1 MLCVVRAA
9 ARRCGAAPRA
19 RRLRSAPCGGR
30 AGAACSAPRR
40 RRRLETKRPAN
51 EWDGPARPF
60 LLTPSG
66 PAGRRRQRRPPAFP
80 AVAARGGEWPR
91 SGTGKGQGAPAP
103 RLSPPRCPPPPA
115 LCLRGP
121 GACGPRPRVPGS
133 GAPRPA
139 RERPRDSGGRAG
151 RGRAAGRKRGVGRR
165 CGLHCL
171 RGPGRGLRQAGLRRG
186 APLSG
191 DPQGHATPPVQPG
204 VPAEPSALCGPA
216 GSAAPLPPGPALWEA
231 ARAGPRRGWEAPGP
245 CGRRRPRPRWPR
257 GGGSPCGS
265 AERGPG
271 CTGGPGG
278 PESVSPIHE
287 GTREVTSAAA

>member
-40 RRRLETKRPAN
+40 RRRLETKRPVN

-80 AVAARGGEWPR
+80 AAAARGGEWPR

-191 DPQGHATPPVQPG
+191 DPQGHATPPSNPG
-204 VPAEPSALCGPA
+204 SPRSRRLCAGLPGRRHPSHLARPCERPRE
-216 GSAAPLPPGPALWEA
+216 PGP
-231 ARAGPRRGWEAPGP
+231 GGD
-245 CGRRRPRPRWPR
+245 GRRRDHAAAVGPVPD
-257 GGGSPCGS
+257 
-265 AERGPG
+265 GPG
-271 CTGGPGG
+271 AGAAPAGARSGARAAR
-278 PESVSPIHE
+278 E
-287 GTREVTSAAA
+287 GRVVLKAFLRYTRGRRR